1 MKNKKGF
8 TLIEMIGVVII
19 IGIIAI
25 IAFNT
30 FTGNLKEFRDDYYTD
45 LERTLSESGKEFFND
60 NRRFRPDSVFFAQK
74 VTLDVLVAKNYISE
88 VEDYNGNSCRNDS
101 YVIIIKEGKDD
112 YTYHSCLVCSEDNFD
127 NTDDSLCD
135 PSWFDPSTISYG
147 LGTLPTLYIY
157 KGTPRDKLREQL
169 TLPISIIKKDAS
181 GNILKEIRGNGI
193 DDVPTILPKNIDI
206 VNPDKIGTYKVEYE
220 YTDAANE
227 KQQKTTNVIV
237 YENDAPRTNI
247 TYENIVARD
256 LDGNP
261 SIESGTYLSGK
272 WVQKITLNLTA
283 NALTDPESK
292 VVKYQWNKNG
302 KWQDIC
308 TEVISNGSCTREI
321 TTEMN
326 EEISFRTI
334 DSKGN
339 IGIVTSPIVIKIDN
353 TKPTCTLKKTG
364 TVKDNGWYVSDVT
377 VSFDINNDLVPSN
390 GNHNAISQVK
400 ISNITSM
407 PGNISRTSSNDNKVH
422 SDDTDNVEYRGYVE
436 DKAGNFYV
444 CKTTLKKDGTAPSCS
459 IGLSGTKGDNDWYT
473 TNVDVSFRT
482 HSDNLSGVAK
492 YGIDSYDGNRST
504 THTADTSN
512 VTYTGY
518 IKDNAG
524 NTATCSNSFK
534 KDGTSP
540 SCSINLSGTKGDNDW
555 YTTNVDVSFRTHSD
569 NLSGVAKYGIDSYD
583 GNRSTTHTADTSNVT
598 YTGYIKDNAGNT
610 ATCSNSFKK
619 DGTSPSCS
627 INLSGT
633 KGDNDW
639 YTTNVDVSFRTHSD
653 NLSGVAKYGIDS
665 YDGNKSAT
673 HTADTSNV
681 TYTGY
686 IKDKAGNTATCS
698 DSFKKDGT
706 KPSCGNW
713 SGESTSWTKE
723 NREISVGC
731 SDSTSTC
738 DKSKYSTTIS
748 SGTTSTKS
756 ISFEIKDKAGNKE
769 TCRKTANVYVDKEAP
784 TCTTSKSNEGTTS
797 GVNVSISCNNVGNG
811 SNVTCPSSENG
822 VKSSKTYT
830 VRDAAGNTST
840 CNVSV
845 TPQSQKR
852 TNTCSTGKRCS
863 SASCETYTECK
874 TSACGVNK
882 YKSCKNSACG
892 TEKCNCSSCYTTKNT
907 CVGGYV
913 DKIIYD
919 TGDSF
924 TSQDCYNKQG
934 VVDSSGRRC
943 IKSEWNSCKT
953 GSPNECVYGCGTCN
967 KTCRTEACGIESYNS
982 CRTSACGCET
992 YSRDINKCGC
1002 ETWKGWT
1009 GWSNANCTPSSSNSS
1024 QTECRTV
1031 YN

>member
-45 LERTLSESGKEFFND
+45 LERTLAESGKEFFND
-60 NRRFRPDSVFFAQK
+60 NRRFRPDSVFSAQK

-88 VEDYNGNSCRNDS
+88 VEDYDGNSCRNDS

-157 KGTPRDKLREQL
+157 KGTSRDKLREQL

-181 GNILKEIRGNGI
+181 GNILKEIRGDGI
-193 DDVPTILPKNIDI
+193 DDVPTILPKNID
-206 VNPDKIGTYKVEYE
+206 VVDPNKVGTYKVEYE
-220 YTDAANE
+220 YIDAANE

-308 TEVISNGSCTREI
+308 TEVRSNGSCTREI

-339 IGIVTSPIVIKIDN
+339 IGIVTSPIVIRIDN

-364 TVKDNGWYVSDVT
+364 TIKDNGWYVSDVT
-377 VSFDINNDLVPSN
+377 VSFDIKNDLVPSN

-459 IGLSGTKGDNDWYT
+459 INLSGTKGDNDWYT
-473 TNVDVSFRT
+473 TNVDVSFKT

-492 YGIDSYDGNRST
+492 YGIGSYDGNRNI
-504 THTADTSN
+504 THKADTSS

-534 KDGTSP
+534 KDGTAP
-540 SCSINLSGTKGDNDW
+540 SCSISLSGTKGDNDW
-555 YTTNVDVSFRTHSD
+555 YTTNVDVSFRSNTD
-569 NLSGVAKYGIDSYD
+569 NLSGVAKYGIGSYD
-583 GNRSTTHTADTSNVT
+583 GNRSTTHTADTS
-598 YTGYIKDNAGNT
+598 
-610 ATCSNSFKK
+610 S
-619 DGTSPSCS
+619 
-627 INLSGT
+627 
-633 KGDNDW
+633 
-639 YTTNVDVSFRTHSD
+639 
-653 NLSGVAKYGIDS
+653 
-665 YDGNKSAT
+665 
-673 HTADTSNV
+673 V

>member
-45 LERTLSESGKEFFND
+45 LERTLAESGKEFFND
-60 NRRFRPDSVFFAQK
+60 NRRFRPDSVFSAQK

-88 VEDYNGNSCRNDS
+88 VEDYDGNSCRNDS

-157 KGTPRDKLREQL
+157 KGTSRDKLREQL

-181 GNILKEIRGNGI
+181 GNILKEIRGDGI
-193 DDVPTILPKNIDI
+193 DDVPTILPKNID
-206 VNPDKIGTYKVEYE
+206 VVDPNKVGTYKVEYE
-220 YTDAANE
+220 YIDAANE

-308 TEVISNGSCTREI
+308 TEVRSNGSCTREI

-339 IGIVTSPIVIKIDN
+339 IGIVTSPIVIRIDN

-364 TVKDNGWYVSDVT
+364 TIKDNGWYVSDVT
-377 VSFDINNDLVPSN
+377 VSFDIKNDLVPSN

-444 CKTTLKKDGTAPSCS
+444 CKTTLKKDGT
-459 IGLSGTKGDNDWYT
+459 
-473 TNVDVSFRT
+473 
-482 HSDNLSGVAK
+482 
-492 YGIDSYDGNRST
+492 
-504 THTADTSN
+504 
-512 VTYTGY
+512 
-518 IKDNAG
+518 
-524 NTATCSNSFK
+524 
-534 KDGTSP
+534 SP
-540 SCSINLSGTKGDNDW
+540 SCSINLSGTKGENDW
-555 YTTNVDVSFRTHSD
+555 YTTNVDVSF
-569 NLSGVAKYGIDSYD
+569 K
-583 GNRSTTHTADTSNVT
+583 
-598 YTGYIKDNAGNT
+598 
-610 ATCSNSFKK
+610 
-619 DGTSPSCS
+619 
-627 INLSGT
+627 
-633 KGDNDW
+633 
-639 YTTNVDVSFRTHSD
+639 THSD